1 MSQKSLQLEEIPGL
15 LTIKKVKLNQ
25 EKKLVRLI
33 QEHGSMRAKDVVS
46 KVEEIETK
54 KIQENA

>member
-1 MSQKSLQLEEIPGL
+1 MSQKSLQLEKILGL

-25 EKKLVRLI
+25 EEKLVRLI
-33 QEHGSMRAKDVVS
+33 QVLGSMRAKDVVS

>member
-25 EKKLVRLI
+25 EKKLVRLM
-33 QEHGSMRAKDVVS
+33 QVHGSMRAKDVVS